1 MLDDVDRAIKDI
13 AAGRPVVVVDD
24 ENRENEGDIIFA
36 ASLATPELLAFM
48 IRYTSGV
55 ICVPMREAELDRL
68 QLPQMT
74 SHNTEHHRTA
84 FTLSVDAREGI
95 STGISAADRATT
107 ISKLAD
113 PATTAADLAR
123 PGHVFPLRYAEGGVL
138 RRAGHTEA
146 AVDLARLAGLPEAG
160 VLAEVVNDDG
170 TMARLPELREFAN
183 THDLALISI
192 GQLIEYRRRNERQLS
207 RQAQT
212 RIPNAYGQWQA
223 FGYRHEIDGTEYVA
237 LVLGDVAGPDVL
249 TRLHSECLT
258 GDVFGSLRCDC
269 GAQLEAA
276 MAAISA
282 EGRGVVLYLRGH
294 EGRGVGLLSKLQAY
308 ELQDAGADTVD
319 ANTEL
324 GLPVDAREYSAGAQM
339 LADLGV
345 RSVRLLTN
353 NPAKVSGLVG
363 CGVDI
368 TARVPLASAVTPYN
382 LRYLVTKRDKLGHQI
397 QDLDEAERAVVRPSL
412 RSTATRRHR
421 IRSAPLASPGGV
433 GVSGAGSPGA
443 AAVDASGLSLA
454 IVATRWHREITDSL
468 VARGTAAAIACG
480 VPDPVVLRVAGAIEL
495 PVVAAELARHHD
507 AVACLG
513 VVIRGGT
520 PHFEY
525 VCDSVTAGLT
535 RVALDT
541 RTPVGNGV
549 LTCDTV
555 ESARD
560 RCGLPGSHEDKGW
573 EAVVAAL
580 DTALVLRS
588 IRRAQ
593 PKPLPHRCAPAR
605 YQTPPGHGHPA
616 ALSRPSAQRH

>member
-13 AAGRPVVVVDD
+13 AEGRPVLVVDD

-36 ASLATPELLAFM
+36 AAMATPELLAFM

-55 ICVPMREAELDRL
+55 ICMPMHEAELDRL

-74 SHNTEHHRTA
+74 SHNTEPHRTA
-84 FTLSVDAREGI
+84 FTLSVDARDGV

-107 ISKLAD
+107 IRKLVD
-113 PATTAADLAR
+113 PATMPTDLVR
-123 PGHVFPLRYAEGGVL
+123 PGHVFPLRYTEGGVL

-160 VLAEVVNDDG
+160 VLCEVVNDDG
-170 TMARLPELREFAN
+170 TMARLPELREFAD
-183 THDLALISI
+183 THELALISI
-192 GQLIEYRRRNERQLS
+192 EQLIEYRRRTERQLS
-207 RQAQT
+207 RQART
-212 RIPNAYGQWQA
+212 KIPNAYGQWQA

-237 LVLGDVAGPDVL
+237 LVLGDVTDGADVL

-269 GAQLEAA
+269 GAQLDSA

-353 NPAKVSGLVG
+353 NPAKVSGLTDG
-363 CGVDI
+363 GVDI
-368 TARVPLASAVTPYN
+368 TARVPLAAAVTPYN

-397 QDLDEAERAVVRPSL
+397 QDLNEAERALVPPPIPLTPIPLNGRPA
-412 RSTATRRHR
+412 RSPSEA
-421 IRSAPLASPGGV
+421 
-433 GVSGAGSPGA
+433 
-443 AAVDASGLSLA
+443 
-454 IVATRWHREITDSL
+454 
-468 VARGTAAAIACG
+468 
-480 VPDPVVLRVAGAIEL
+480 
-495 PVVAAELARHHD
+495 
-507 AVACLG
+507 
-513 VVIRGGT
+513 
-520 PHFEY
+520 
-525 VCDSVTAGLT
+525 
-535 RVALDT
+535 
-541 RTPVGNGV
+541 
-549 LTCDTV
+549 
-555 ESARD
+555 ESA
-560 RCGLPGSHEDKGW
+560 
-573 EAVVAAL
+573 
-580 DTALVLRS
+580 
-588 IRRAQ
+588 
-593 PKPLPHRCAPAR
+593 
-605 YQTPPGHGHPA
+605 
-616 ALSRPSAQRH
+616 

>member
-1 MLDDVDRAIKDI
+1 MTQLLDDVDRAVKDI
-13 AAGRPVVVVDD
+13 AAGRPVLVVDD

-74 SHNTEHHRTA
+74 AHNTEHHRTA
-84 FTLSVDAREGI
+84 FTLSVDARNGI
-95 STGISAADRATT
+95 STGISAADRAAT
-107 ISKLAD
+107 ISKLVD
-113 PATTAADLAR
+113 PATTAADLVR

-170 TMARLPELREFAN
+170 TMARLPELRVFAN

-192 GQLIEYRRRNERQLS
+192 EQLIEYRRRNERQLS

-223 FGYRHEIDGTEYVA
+223 FGYRHEIDGTEHVA
-237 LVLGDVAGPDVL
+237 LTFGDVAGGSDVL

-269 GAQLEAA
+269 GAQLDAA
-276 MAAISA
+276 MAAIAA

-345 RSVRLLTN
+345 RSVSLLTN
-353 NPAKVSGLVG
+353 NPAKLSGLAD

-368 TARVPLASAVTPYN
+368 TARVPLASAVTPFN
-382 LRYLVTKRDKLGHQI
+382 LRYLITKRDKLGHQI
-397 QDLDEAERAVVRPSL
+397 QDLEGSERA
-412 RSTATRRHR
+412 
-421 IRSAPLASPGGV
+421 
-433 GVSGAGSPGA
+433 
-443 AAVDASGLSLA
+443 
-454 IVATRWHREITDSL
+454 
-468 VARGTAAAIACG
+468 G
-480 VPDPVVLRVAGAIEL
+480 VPAPASLNGHLATSHPTIIATHGA
-495 PVVAAELARHHD
+495 
-507 AVACLG
+507 
-513 VVIRGGT
+513 
-520 PHFEY
+520 
-525 VCDSVTAGLT
+525 
-535 RVALDT
+535 
-541 RTPVGNGV
+541 
-549 LTCDTV
+549 
-555 ESARD
+555 ESA
-560 RCGLPGSHEDKGW
+560 
-573 EAVVAAL
+573 
-580 DTALVLRS
+580 
-588 IRRAQ
+588 
-593 PKPLPHRCAPAR
+593 
-605 YQTPPGHGHPA
+605 
-616 ALSRPSAQRH
+616 

>member
-13 AAGRPVVVVDD
+13 AEGRPVLVVDD

-36 ASLATPELLAFM
+36 AAMASPELLAFT

-55 ICVPMREAELDRL
+55 ICMPMREAELDRL

-74 SHNTEHHRTA
+74 AHNTEPHRTA
-84 FTLSVDAREGI
+84 FTLSVDARDGV

-107 ISKLAD
+107 ISKLVD
-113 PATTAADLAR
+113 PATTPADLVR
-123 PGHVFPLRYAEGGVL
+123 PGHVFPLRYTEGGVL

-160 VLAEVVNDDG
+160 VLCEVVNDDG
-170 TMARLPELREFAN
+170 TMARLPELREFAD
-183 THDLALISI
+183 THELALISI
-192 GQLIEYRRRNERQLS
+192 EQLIEYRRRTERQLS

-212 RIPNAYGQWQA
+212 KIPNAYGQWQA

-237 LVLGDVAGPDVL
+237 LVLGDVTDGADVL

-269 GAQLEAA
+269 GAQLDSA

-353 NPAKVSGLVG
+353 NPAKVSGLTDG
-363 CGVDI
+363 GVDI
-368 TARVPLASAVTPYN
+368 TARVPLAAAVTPYN

-397 QDLDEAERAVVRPSL
+397 QDLNEAERPLVPPPIQLTPIPLNGRP
-412 RSTATRRHR
+412 
-421 IRSAPLASPGGV
+421 
-433 GVSGAGSPGA
+433 
-443 AAVDASGLSLA
+443 GLPSSEA
-454 IVATRWHREITDSL
+454 
-468 VARGTAAAIACG
+468 
-480 VPDPVVLRVAGAIEL
+480 
-495 PVVAAELARHHD
+495 
-507 AVACLG
+507 
-513 VVIRGGT
+513 
-520 PHFEY
+520 
-525 VCDSVTAGLT
+525 
-535 RVALDT
+535 
-541 RTPVGNGV
+541 
-549 LTCDTV
+549 
-555 ESARD
+555 ESA
-560 RCGLPGSHEDKGW
+560 
-573 EAVVAAL
+573 
-580 DTALVLRS
+580 
-588 IRRAQ
+588 
-593 PKPLPHRCAPAR
+593 
-605 YQTPPGHGHPA
+605 
-616 ALSRPSAQRH
+616 